1 MDGKRKRDG
10 EAETPRT
17 GAEERKEARE
27 KRREERAALEAAPW
41 PPFFAVVWH
50 RHSDDL
56 SPVCFA
62 SSHRDAQRKVD
73 ALREELAIFLE
84 AGGDFRCDEEM
95 LHYGYA
101 TADGRCWEWNDEER
115 AASPESESDEEG
127 GRRQATIDL
136 EELLYYRGERRGL
149 LGADDTASMAFAAGN
164 ADRATHRKFSRGLKQ
179 LPYETVQ
186 TLRAI
191 YVRAGSY
198 SRIDGDSEGEKEES
212 DSEDE

>member
-1 MDGKRKRDG
+1 MDAKRKRDG
-10 EAETPRT
+10 EEENPRVR
-17 GAEERKEARE
+17 AKERKEARE

-50 RHSDDL
+50 RHSDEL

-73 ALREELAIFLE
+73 ALSEELAIFLH
-84 AGGDFRCDEEM
+84 AGGDLRCDDEM

-101 TADGRCWEWNDEER
+101 TGDGRCWEWNEEER
-115 AASPESESDEEG
+115 MASPESESDEEG
-127 GRRQATIDL
+127 GRRPATIDL
-136 EELLYYRGERRGL
+136 RELLYYRGERRGL
-149 LGADDTASMAFAAGN
+149 LGDDDSASMAFAANN
-164 ADRATHRKFSRGLKQ
+164 ADRTTCRKFWKSVKELS
-179 LPYETVQ
+179 YETVQ

-198 SRIDGDSEGEKEES
+198 ARIDGDSEGEKEES
-212 DSEDE
+212 ESEDE